1 MEKRINDAFNN
12 IDVVIAQARMTRQEH
27 AQLMTDMKFIRE
39 RLEKKIEAEEDKS
52 A

>member
-39 RLEKKIEAEEDKS
+39 QLVNTGAKKEVKPE
-52 A
+52 